1 MSDAE
6 SNQPSVSPL
15 DAVTRVRNILV
26 GEEVRHTAERFD
38 ELVDVVNGLEAR
50 MSKMETTIAG
60 MEEMLGWLK
69 GDSLAALEVGMKKHL
84 ELQAKRQRADLDVEI
99 ARVRCD
105 LDSLRLRYE
114 QVSTMLHMMMETN
127 SDMAA
132 KLQDYESE
140 KI

>member
-15 DAVTRVRNILV
+15 DAVARVRNILV

-38 ELVDVVNGLEAR
+38 ELVDVVKGLESR
-50 MSKMETTIAG
+50 MSKMETSVAG
-60 MEEMLGWLK
+60 MEETLGWLK
-69 GDSLAALEVGMKKHL
+69 GDSLAALESGMKQHL
-84 ELQAKRQRADLDVEI
+84 DVQAKRQRADLDVEI

-140 KI
+140 KF